1 MRNAAASPLWKIV
14 ERVRQPAFLAMN
26 CAHRGASFKAPEN
39 TLASFSIAIQEGVD
53 LVECDVRATSDH
65 KVVVTHDPRVERTSN
80 GKGEVAAMT
89 LSELRNL
96 DFGSWFAPEFRGERV
111 PQLEE
116 LLELC
121 KGRVVPMIEI
131 KDKLSLAPRL
141 GQLVVKALA
150 DFDMLGEAVVIIRDR
165 ARALEFAE
173 IAPQLAI
180 SMVTFSWLQTRGLS
194 PQNNILGLDHY
205 WKTLSP
211 RLLRS
216 VRAAGMFIT
225 PWTINSR
232 VDMQRC
238 IANGC
243 ECLLTDI
250 PALLNDLL
258 EELEL
263 SQVKMPESSQE
274 LATESSDELEIV
286 SESELESLV
295 DQA

>member
-1 MRNAAASPLWKIV
+1 
-14 ERVRQPAFLAMN
+14 
-26 CAHRGASFKAPEN
+26 
-39 TLASFSIAIQEGVD
+39 
-53 LVECDVRATSDH
+53 
-65 KVVVTHDPRVERTSN
+65 
-80 GKGEVAAMT
+80 
-89 LSELRNL
+89 
-96 DFGSWFAPEFRGERV
+96 V
-111 PQLEE
+111 PQLED

-131 KDKLSLAPRL
+131 KDKLSLAPKL

-150 DFDMLGEAVVIIRDR
+150 DIDMLSEAVVIIRDR

-232 VDMQRC
+232 ADMQRC
-238 IANGC
+238 LANGC

-263 SQVKMPESSQE
+263 SQVRMPDRSQD
-274 LATESSDELEIV
+274 LATESSDELEVV